1 MEEEEDG
8 RDERNGKEGEPS
20 PIAKAKEE
28 GTVFQAGDYREC
40 QSQNVLTVGTEG
52 GKLRGHWRGKKQG
65 RFHLGAVFSGTRNAE
80 EKVHTAISHWTT
92 APSPSNTVVISLFS
106 AY

>member
-1 MEEEEDG
+1 MTECSGLEGTSTLRPHHQKGSGTIAEED
-8 RDERNGKEGEPS
+8 
-20 PIAKAKEE
+20 
-28 GTVFQAGDYREC
+28 REC